1 MSRIAPLLCPLL
13 VGRDDLLDLV
23 DRRIG
28 DAAAGRGHLLL
39 LAGEAGIGKTRLLG
53 ALSRKA
59 EAAGLDSAVG
69 ALAPQDR
76 HVPGS
81 LVLDMARTM
90 LRIPRFANLG
100 RDLLAMPLGE
110 EGSQPQTRRLVVVGM
125 VDRIVENLESPAMIA
140 FEDLQWADDLSLEVV
155 AELARRT
162 HDRAT
167 LLVGAYRTDELLP
180 GSILREWRARLLT
193 QRLAEEAR
201 LAPLTLDQTALM
213 TTLIIANG
221 LPAPREVVAAVY
233 ERTDGIPLHI
243 EELLGALG
251 DDTRA
256 DGRAIR
262 EANVPATIEDAVL
275 ARFER
280 LSPEGRAV
288 AQAGAVIGRCFV
300 QDVLAGIMDTSPA
313 ELDGPLRE
321 LVDQAFLDPP
331 GRRGLYDYRHQLLRD
346 ALYRTVPPSEL
357 RRLHAR
363 VGEFGGEL
371 EGASEIHASVHFER
385 AGLRAQAFR
394 AALSGARTAAK
405 LSSHREAFELY
416 RRAVENMPADLDPA
430 EQGAL
435 YEAYAAEPAA
445 IEIHDVAEQAALTAR
460 DRFFEAGRP
469 VDAAR
474 QLASIAGIARREA
487 HAIEARSA
495 PIAQG
500 LSELEPLAVTP
511 ERELARHVLLIERA
525 SCLIDAMDLE
535 AAGDA
540 VVAADAAARAAGD
553 PAGVIFAD
561 SIGGMVD
568 VLKGDID
575 KGLSRIEV
583 AAHEAREAGHEDVGV
598 TAYRNAVT
606 TAVRVMAYDRATRS
620 LADGMRYADAIE
632 QSHCRHVMGSVGALV
647 AWANGRW
654 DEAVAS
660 GEQELANRGCSR
672 GTLAAQVALGY
683 VAFGRG
689 KVDDARSLLRAAGAA
704 GDRSGAIDLRLP
716 AMWGLA
722 EADLVDRS
730 ATAAIER
737 CEAAFMIAA
746 EVGERALLVPFVVT
760 GVRAALAAGR
770 PADAHRWLDRVA
782 AYLGDISPISPPAVV
797 HGRGLVSLAAG
808 ATGLA
813 RAALEA
819 AVRGWD
825 ELGRT
830 WEATWARLDLASVDL
845 RSSRFAEAASLLADA
860 RATAGRLASRPL
872 LDRADELTRVA
883 RGRGSLDEPWRPLT
897 SREFEVARL
906 IADGL
911 TNAEIAGEL
920 SIASKTASAH
930 VEHILAKLGVAR
942 RAEIAT
948 WVAAVSRPAGDP
960 SPSRQAAL
968 AHR

>member
-1 MSRIAPLLCPLL
+1 VSRIAPLLCPLL

-125 VDRIVENLESPAMIA
+125 VDRIVEDLESPAMIA

-313 ELDGPLRE
+313 ELDEPLRE
-321 LVDQAFLDPP
+321 LIDQAFLDPP

-416 RRAVENMPADLDPA
+416 RRAVENMPADLDAA

-435 YEAYAAEPAA
+435 YEAYGVEAAA
-445 IEIHDVAEQAALTAR
+445 IELHDVAERAALTGR
-460 DRFFEAGRP
+460 ERFFEAGRP

-474 QLASIAGIARREA
+474 QLTTLAGIARREA
-487 HAIEARSA
+487 HPLEVRSE
-495 PIAQG
+495 PITRG
-500 LSELEPLAVTP
+500 LAELETQPATP
-511 ERELARHVLLIERA
+511 ERELARHVLLVE
-525 SCLIDAMDLE
+525 
-535 AAGDA
+535 G
-540 VVAADAAARAAGD
+540 
-553 PAGVIFAD
+553 
-561 SIGGMVD
+561 
-568 VLKGDID
+568 
-575 KGLSRIEV
+575 
-583 AAHEAREAGHEDVGV
+583 
-598 TAYRNAVT
+598 
-606 TAVRVMAYDRATRS
+606 
-620 LADGMRYADAIE
+620 
-632 QSHCRHVMGSVGALV
+632 
-647 AWANGRW
+647 
-654 DEAVAS
+654 
-660 GEQELANRGCSR
+660 
-672 GTLAAQVALGY
+672 
-683 VAFGRG
+683 
-689 KVDDARSLLRAAGAA
+689 
-704 GDRSGAIDLRLP
+704 
-716 AMWGLA
+716 
-722 EADLVDRS
+722 
-730 ATAAIER
+730 
-737 CEAAFMIAA
+737 
-746 EVGERALLVPFVVT
+746 
-760 GVRAALAAGR
+760 
-770 PADAHRWLDRVA
+770 
-782 AYLGDISPISPPAVV
+782 
-797 HGRGLVSLAAG
+797 
-808 ATGLA
+808 
-813 RAALEA
+813 
-819 AVRGWD
+819 
-825 ELGRT
+825 
-830 WEATWARLDLASVDL
+830 
-845 RSSRFAEAASLLADA
+845 ASLLWD
-860 RATAGRLASRPL
+860 S
-872 LDRADELTRVA
+872 
-883 RGRGSLDEPWRPLT
+883 
-897 SREFEVARL
+897 
-906 IADGL
+906 
-911 TNAEIAGEL
+911 
-920 SIASKTASAH
+920 
-930 VEHILAKLGVAR
+930 
-942 RAEIAT
+942 
-948 WVAAVSRPAGDP
+948 
-960 SPSRQAAL
+960 
-968 AHR
+968 

>member
-13 VGRDDLLDLV
+13 VGRDDLLDLA
-23 DRRIG
+23 DRRIA
-28 DAAAGRGHLLL
+28 DAAAGRGQFLL
-39 LAGEAGIGKTRLLG
+39 LAGEAGIGKTRFFG
-53 ALSRKA
+53 ALRRKA
-59 EAAGLDSAVG
+59 EAAGLECVRGD
-69 ALAPQDR
+69 LAPQDR
-76 HVPGS
+76 HVPAS
-81 LVLDMARTM
+81 VVLDLARTM
-90 LRIPRFANLG
+90 IRVPRFAKLG
-100 RDLLAMPLGE
+100 ADLLAMPHGE
-110 EGSQPQTRRLVVVGM
+110 DGSEPRTRRLLVLDM
-125 VDRIVENLESPAMIA
+125 VDRIVEELDAPAMIG

-155 AELARRT
+155 GELARRT
-162 HDRAT
+162 HDRPT

-180 GSILREWRARLLT
+180 GSILRAWRARLVT

-201 LAPLTLDQTALM
+201 LTPLTLDQTALM

-251 DDTRA
+251 DDARA
-256 DGRAIR
+256 DGGAIR
-262 EANVPATIEDAVL
+262 EATVPATIEDAVI

-300 QDVLAGIMDTSPA
+300 QDVLAGIMDAPPA
-313 ELDGPLRE
+313 ELDAPLRE

-331 GRRGLYDYRHQLLRD
+331 GARGLYDFRHQLLRD
-346 ALYRTVPPSEL
+346 ALYRSVPASDL

-363 VGEFGGEL
+363 VGEFGSEL

-385 AGLRAQAFR
+385 AGMRAQAFR
-394 AALSGARTAAK
+394 AALSGARVAAK

-416 RRAVENMPADLDPA
+416 RRAVQNMPPDMDPA

-445 IEIHDVAEQAALTAR
+445 IEIHDVAEHAALTAR

-500 LSELEPLAVTP
+500 LSELEPLQKTP

-525 SCLIDAMDLE
+525 AYLIDTMDLD

-540 VVAADAAARAAGD
+540 VIAAVEAARAAGD

-561 SIGGMVD
+561 SIGGMAD

-583 AAHEAREAGHEDVGV
+583 AAREAREAGYEDVGV
-598 TAYRNAVT
+598 TVYRNAVT
-606 TAVRVMAYDRATRS
+606 TAVRVMAYGRAGSS
-620 LADGMRYADAIE
+620 LRQGLRYADAIE
-632 QSHCRHVMGSVGALV
+632 QSHCRHVMAAVGALV
-647 AWANGRW
+647 EWAAGRW
-654 DEAVAS
+654 DDAIAR
-660 GEQELANRGCSR
+660 GGQELANRGCGR

-689 KVDDARSLLRAAGAA
+689 NLDDARTLLLAAGAV

-730 ATAAIER
+730 AAVALDR
-737 CEAAFMIAA
+737 CEAAFVLAVEA
-746 EVGERALLVPFVVT
+746 GERALLVPFVVT
-760 GVRAALAAGR
+760 GVRAALASGR
-770 PADAHRWLDRVA
+770 PADAERWLDRVVDH
-782 AYLGDISPISPPAVV
+782 LGDWGTTFGPALA

-808 ATGLA
+808 ATGTA
-813 RAALEA
+813 RASLEA
-819 AVRGWD
+819 ALRGWD
-825 ELGRT
+825 GLGRV
-830 WEATWARLDLASVDL
+830 WEATWARLDLAACDL

-860 RATAGRLASRPL
+860 RATAARLASPPL
-872 LDRADELTRVA
+872 LDRVDELTRVA
-883 RGRGSLDEPWRPLT
+883 RGRGSLDEPWLPLT
-897 SREFEVARL
+897 TREFEVARL
-906 IADGL
+906 IADGM

-920 SIASKTASAH
+920 SIAPKTASAH

-960 SPSRQAAL
+960 SPNRQAAL
-968 AHR
+968 AQR